1 MVINVLVYFKVIK
14 NIFGTNEQDDY
25 QILSEKLQNFLIC
38 IEMVVAALAHHYSYP
53 YQEHQINIPNYRAQ
67 NNMRDILVSMFDVD
81 DIYQDMREH
90 WGAVKN
96 SLTRPFRGADPF
108 QESNALLA
116 SSSNKSRSPPP
127 PEMEREL
134 SSVAPLPGSSKYGT
148 VDYVST
154 LPIGARHRDHQSSM
168 SSSGLQKT
176 SQHHPQGA
184 PPQFGNM
191 FRGGAGSSRMG
202 SPPSTATTTSSNAQ
216 TCKKSDSSNTNSWPM
231 LSTSISSDVV
241 NIEVKGLEE
250 NLIQLPDS
258 PSM

>member
-38 IEMVVAALAHHYSYP
+38 IEMVIAALAHHYSYP
-53 YQEHQINIPNYRAQ
+53 YQEHTINIPNYRAQ
-67 NNMRDILVSMFDVD
+67 NNMRDILGSMFDVD

-116 SSSNKSRSPPP
+116 SNKFESSRSPPP
-127 PEMEREL
+127 AEMEREL
-134 SSVAPLPGSSKYGT
+134 SSIAPLPGSSKYGT

-154 LPIGARHRDHQSSM
+154 LPIGARHRDHQQPS
-168 SSSGLQKT
+168 SSSGRQKT
-176 SQHHPQGA
+176 SQQYPQGA

-202 SPPSTATTTSSNAQ
+202 SPPSTATTTSSNAE
-216 TCKKSDSSNTNSWPM
+216 TCKKSDSSNTM

-241 NIEVKGLEE
+241 NIEVRGLEE

-258 PSM
+258 PM